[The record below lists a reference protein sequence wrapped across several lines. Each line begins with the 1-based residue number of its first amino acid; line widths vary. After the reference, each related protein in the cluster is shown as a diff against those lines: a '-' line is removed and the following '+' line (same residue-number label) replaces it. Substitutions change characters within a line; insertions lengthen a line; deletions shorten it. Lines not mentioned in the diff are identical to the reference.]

1 MGCTGRCNMGRFLP
15 RTAATDA
22 QNLNPQQSEGNLR
35 PEPAQDDGAHKIL
48 PGGAFLSQR
57 R

>member
-1 MGCTGRCNMGRFLP
+1 MGRFLP

-22 QNLNPQQSEGNLR
+22 QNLSPQQSEGNHPL
-35 PEPAQDDGAHKIL
+35 ESAQDDGARKRL
-48 PGGAFLSQR
+48 PGGEFLSQR